1 MSASKCLTEINKV
14 QSFLKRINGKMA
26 DAIFFAF
33 FFFFSLGVVWGK
45 LHFQSNKHHKGLGRV
60 DVGF

>member
-26 DAIFFAF
+26 DAIFFVLF
-33 FFFFSLGVVWGK
+33 FGGVAWGK
-45 LHFQSNKHHKGLGRV
+45 LLFQSNKHHKGLGTA
-60 DVGF
+60 DMGF

>member
-26 DAIFFAF
+26 DAIFFVSF
-33 FFFFSLGVVWGK
+33 L
-45 LHFQSNKHHKGLGRV
+45 LGRS
-60 DVGF
+60 VGEVAFSK

>member
-33 FFFFSLGVVWGK
+33 FFFFLGGSVGEVA
-45 LHFQSNKHHKGLGRV
+45 FSNKHHKGLGRV

>member
-1 MSASKCLTEINKV
+1 MSASKCLTEKNKV

-33 FFFFSLGVVWGK
+33 FFFLGGSVGEVAFSK
-45 LHFQSNKHHKGLGRV
+45 
-60 DVGF
+60 